1 LSEQENNNEEEESDN
16 DEIADTF
23 NEIKDTD
30 LHAGNMDTL
39 LDEIED
45 EGNPKYDTEYVFAP
59 GEKKYSGQTVLLF
72 YPQISIPT

>member
-1 LSEQENNNEEEESDN
+1 LFTSWKLTNLHKWYSKNEEEESDN

-45 EGNPKYDTEYVFAP
+45 EGNPKYDT
-59 GEKKYSGQTVLLF
+59 
-72 YPQISIPT
+72 